1 MDSKSVSEKDDSHKE
16 EIAHMEEF
24 NGALKELLGKSFVS
38 LDEALKGLELFKLA
52 GFSPLSKHS
61 LVTLKGNGRSLC
73 VYRCEQH
80 QSCSF
85 RLLLHHPFGDRK
97 DYWFTLGQKQVS
109 EHSGHELKKPARATH
124 VLLDLAMD
132 SMKSVALD
140 GSSGMELQKKTL
152 NAVSKV
158 LGGEDALNEETFNYL
173 RRKLEK
179 EKLSRRGKDVPESF
193 EVMIRNG
200 EELVSV
206 DSGSCSSDLLAIL
219 GLLLKTQR
227 KLPDAYINVSFNKH
241 LSYVF
246 FALPEQRR
254 KGSLFGDLRLFDDK
268 HGVSQNG
275 YHLACC
281 TVQGN
286 QSLDCVACALIDS
299 SNGTNWSL
307 FVEDCVKAF
316 ETTTNA
322 PKRKWNIAIAD
333 GDGCIYSAV
342 KAEDPEVQLWSCWE
356 HFDRNIRSKYLR
368 LSNEWSALHVVL
380 YKMLSS
386 DSVKQ
391 MGILEQEA
399 RNLLK
404 AITNDELKEK
414 EEAMFNEVLG
424 RKLASLK
431 VFSNGWNSQSG
442 AENTN
447 SIWQKLGVGPANSL
461 AVVFDKLLA
470 FFEREEVRDKE
481 RHNSKSNLSP
491 VVASLADQLSQKA
504 FRMVLVQFNDGLN
517 YEMEDISPND
527 QPQTTFNVTR
537 IGLKDGQDANP
548 RIVRKNGNGWSCSC
562 TMPVY
567 VGIPCRHISCVMV
580 KLQQKIPKE
589 CVHSRWWRNDL
600 QPEVHLKNQSPFLSK
615 PGVAPNSVDNEI
627 EEGVAFEENIVEN
640 FEVDKMVDFV
650 DYVADN
656 GGEFGD
662 DSIMESADV
671 VVLNNKGKS
680 LDEITPKERRN
691 ELTNYFYQL
700 VQRIGYG
707 KGSMDAMD
715 DLEKLLIDWEEKNLK
730 ETKGLGLAK
739 SIKTVGKP
747 SEHALKPANHKP
759 RSNGT
764 KIKKTYR
771 CGVCGKVGHTAGSKC
786 PEKCF
791 NCPAGTKNHKKGQCL
806 SGKRNRDESEVLV
819 DGKISNEKKKLNEDG
834 NTMST
839 SLSNKGKSSCYFYFD
854 TLSLTF

>member
-1 MDSKSVSEKDDSHKE
+1 
-16 EIAHMEEF
+16 
-24 NGALKELLGKSFVS
+24 
-38 LDEALKGLELFKLA
+38 
-52 GFSPLSKHS
+52 
-61 LVTLKGNGRSLC
+61 
-73 VYRCEQH
+73 
-80 QSCSF
+80 
-85 RLLLHHPFGDRK
+85 
-97 DYWFTLGQKQVS
+97 
-109 EHSGHELKKPARATH
+109 
-124 VLLDLAMD
+124 
-132 SMKSVALD
+132 
-140 GSSGMELQKKTL
+140 
-152 NAVSKV
+152 
-158 LGGEDALNEETFNYL
+158 
-173 RRKLEK
+173 
-179 EKLSRRGKDVPESF
+179 
-193 EVMIRNG
+193 MIRNG

-206 DSGSCSSDLLAIL
+206 NPGSCHPDLLAVL

-227 KLPDAYINVSFNKH
+227 KLPDTYINVSFNKH

-254 KGSLFGDLRLFDDK
+254 KGSLYGDLRLFDDK

-342 KAEDPEVQLWSCWE
+342 KAKDPQVQLWSCWE

-386 DSVKQ
+386 DSVKH
-391 MGILEQEA
+391 MGIWEQEA
-399 RNLLK
+399 RDLLK
-404 AITNDELKEK
+404 AITNDDLRGK

-442 AENTN
+442 AETTN
-447 SIWQKLGVGPANSL
+447 SIWQKLGVGPSNSL

-517 YEMEDISPND
+517 YEMEDISPMD
-527 QPQTTFNVTR
+527 QLHTTFNVTR
-537 IGLKDGQDANP
+537 IGLKDGQDVNP
-548 RIVRKNGNGWSCSC
+548 RIVRKVGNDWICSC
-562 TMPVY
+562 NRPVY
-567 VGIPCRHISCVMV
+567 VGIPCRHILCVMV
-580 KLQQKIPKE
+580 KLQLKIPKE
-589 CVHSRWWRNDL
+589 CVHSRWWRDDL

-615 PGVAPNSVDNEI
+615 PGVVPNGVDNEI
-627 EEGVAFEENIVEN
+627 EEGVPVVENIVDN
-640 FEVDKMVDFV
+640 FQVDKMVDFV
-650 DYVADN
+650 HYVADN
-656 GGEFGD
+656 GGQFGD

-671 VVLNNKGKS
+671 VVLNNKRKS

-747 SEHALKPANHKP
+747 PEHALKPANHKP

-764 KIKKTYR
+764 KVKKAYK
-771 CGVCGKVGHTAGSKC
+771 CSVCGNVGHTAGSKC
-786 PEKCF
+786 PEKCL
-791 NCPAGTKNHKKGQCL
+791 NCPAGTKKHKKGQCP
-806 SGKRNRDESEVLV
+806 SGKRNRDESELLA

-854 TLSLTF
+854 TLSLTLEYLSC